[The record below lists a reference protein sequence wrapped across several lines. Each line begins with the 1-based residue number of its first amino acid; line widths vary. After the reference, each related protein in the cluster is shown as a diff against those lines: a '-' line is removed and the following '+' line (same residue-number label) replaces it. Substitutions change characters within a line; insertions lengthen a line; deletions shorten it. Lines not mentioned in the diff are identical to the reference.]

1 IPCHTLDLVI
11 TRSSSTFFSEV
22 DYTDPSLSDHSAIL
36 SSCSVPSHSRCP
48 RITKL
53 IRNIKSIDTNLF
65 SSDLLSSSLYT
76 HPACTLNSYLFQFSS
91 TLSKL
96 LDKHAPLRTIS
107 CPSKTRQPFITQEI
121 INEKRIR
128 SRLETIHRHDKS
140 CPIKKANFNQQAK
153 RVAKL
158 ITVARRNYFC
168 NLISNCSA
176 QPKKLWTA
184 LNSVLSRNTCLP
196 TCHST
201 AQLAT
206 SFMD

>member
-1 IPCHTLDLVI
+1 
-11 TRSSSTFFSEV
+11 FFSEV
-22 DYTDPSLSDHSAIL
+22 DYTDPALSDHSVIL
-36 SSCSVPSHSRCP
+36 SSCSVPSHSRSP
-48 RITKL
+48 RITKH
-53 IRNIKSIDTNLF
+53 IRNIQSIDINLF

-76 HPACTLNSYLFQFSS
+76 NPASTFNSYLLQFSS

-107 CPSKTRQPFITQEI
+107 CPSKIRQPFITQEI
-121 INEKRIR
+121 INEKKIR

-168 NLISNCSA
+168 NLISKCSTE
-176 QPKKLWTA
+176 PKKLWTA
-184 LNSVLSRNTCLP
+184 LNSVLSHNTPHAFLLVTLP
-196 TCHST
+196 HNSLLRSWTFLPIRYLSSAH
-201 AQLAT
+201 L
-206 SFMD
+206 

>member
-76 HPACTLNSYLFQFSS
+76 HPASTLNSYVLQFSS

-121 INEKRIR
+121 INERKFDLDMKLSTAMINLVQLR
-128 SRLETIHRHDKS
+128 
-140 CPIKKANFNQQAK
+140 
-153 RVAKL
+153 KL
-158 ITVARRNYFC
+158 I
-168 NLISNCSA
+168 
-176 QPKKLWTA
+176 
-184 LNSVLSRNTCLP
+184 
-196 TCHST
+196 
-201 AQLAT
+201 
-206 SFMD
+206 